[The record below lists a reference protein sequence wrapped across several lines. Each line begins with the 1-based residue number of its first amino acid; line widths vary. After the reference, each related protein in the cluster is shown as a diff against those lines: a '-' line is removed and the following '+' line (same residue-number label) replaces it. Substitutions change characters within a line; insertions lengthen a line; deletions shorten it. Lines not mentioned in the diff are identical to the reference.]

1 MRYDKLGNPMLHKLG
16 RGASFAEVYLTAVEL
31 GYTVESKGLEY
42 VKFERTTG
50 FDQPGWPITETKH
63 IKPEEA
69 VEFLNQRLLDEGII
83 KEEVE
88 L

>member
-1 MRYDKLGNPMLHKLG
+1 MLHKLG
-16 RGASFAEVYLTAVEL
+16 RGASFAEVYLTAMEL

-42 VKFERTTG
+42 VKLERTAG
-50 FDQPGWPITETKH
+50 MDRLGWPITETKH

-69 VEFLNQRLLDEGII
+69 VEFLNQRLLDEGFI